1 MFEGKLTKILSFLAL
16 ISSIFLMFYIIFF
29 WHIWDSTVIL
39 TFILSTIIS
48 FLAFHFSKLMLFRE
62 IPDSDHLN
70 HEPPEASKV
79 SGIKVTLLFILI
91 LSILA
96 FPIIILFIAPRLYL
110 VIALGIVCGASI
122 SNLLISKSRCK

>member
-16 ISSIFLMFYIIFF
+16 ISSTFLMFYIIFF

-39 TFILSTIIS
+39 AFILSTIIS

-62 IPDSDHLN
+62 IPDYLN
-70 HEPPEASKV
+70 HEPPETSKV
-79 SGIKVTLLFILI
+79 SGIKVILLFILI

-96 FPIIILFIAPRLYL
+96 FPIIILFIAPRLFL
-110 VIALGIVCGASI
+110 AIALGIVCGASI

>member
-39 TFILSTIIS
+39 AFILSTIIS

-62 IPDSDHLN
+62 IPDYLN
-70 HEPPEASKV
+70 HEPPETSKV
-79 SGIKVTLLFILI
+79 SGIKVILLFILI

-96 FPIIILFIAPRLYL
+96 FPIIILFIAPRLFL
-110 VIALGIVCGASI
+110 AIALGIVCGASI